1 MESSDRA
8 FLSKSN
14 RIIVG
19 EIINTLRAQGN
30 PSGVDDHISSGEL
43 SPVASGKYAIIPSIS
58 IGIMDYGEF
67 YDAIGEYEE
76 SGLDNSKQ
84 NAWNTVGAVG
94 LDAIFAPYTTET
106 EASRSPFL
114 PRFTSPSG
122 TSDVVTSTT
131 LNPFNI
137 FNSLS
142 GISHSGHSPDNDPWF
157 SGGHNISMALTYN
170 PYDSGVNGSGGFVGS
185 TGIYPSGSGSP
196 VSYIFEEDHFARRTV
211 ETQGIRAV
219 GLKTPLVLSGP
230 GYDIDGNPVPASGDS
245 FHPEAAYNPSL
256 WKTGPLDIRW
266 DEPRGV
272 WTGGNSTKI
281 YLVKMTNAY
290 TPSSFSYE
298 VDRSNS
304 RSQYSRNAPP
314 TMKTYSANQA
324 IYDPEAVA
332 YNANPQNVG
341 NYEQLDYSNLEFP
354 FYEAFII
361 RQTNE
366 DPTDSTYYNI
376 WTDDCQ
382 DCGPIQNQCPSGD
395 FPRHESSGNSIV
407 GKKIL
412 IENPLRQSMDVG
424 DLAFTVRTGRSKNVN
439 TGRFVDG
446 SGIGASG
453 IISVNS
459 SGYATFSVT
468 SSGSGYTY
476 GGFGI
481 PSGNICTNISLFF
494 NDSLSSGVLTPSGTF
509 ASGNYP
515 VAIYPTNATVE
526 TERLD
531 IHWIMQAEF
540 KSQQVV
546 THVECDNGI
555 LQSCSIKVQ
564 TQGMKSCEYCGEDT
578 SFINN

>member
-1 MESSDRA
+1 MA
-8 FLSKSN
+8 SN
-14 RIIVG
+14 IVIVG
-19 EIINTLRAQGN
+19 EITEVIRAQGN
-30 PSGVDDHISSGEL
+30 PTATGLSIDSSSD
-43 SPVASGKYAIIPSIS
+43 SPVISGIYKRIPQIQVGIMPHSDFSEGVSSYIMDTGIPASGKHPW
-58 IGIMDYGEF
+58 
-67 YDAIGEYEE
+67 
-76 SGLDNSKQ
+76 NS
-84 NAWNTVGAVG
+84 VGAVG
-94 LDAIFAPYTTET
+94 LDAIFTPYSTHTE
-106 EASRSPFL
+106 SGRVGPWL
-114 PRFTSPSG
+114 PHFTAPSG
-122 TSDVVTSTT
+122 SGEPNSIT

-137 FNSLS
+137 FDSLS
-142 GISHSGHSPDNDPWF
+142 QVTPTGNNISNDPWM
-157 SGGHNISMALTYN
+157 SGGHNISFALNYN
-170 PYDSGVNGSGGFVGS
+170 PYDSGVDGSGGFVGN
-185 TGIYPSGSGSP
+185 TGLYPSGNGSP
-196 VSYIFEEDHFARRTV
+196 VDINFEKDHFARHTV
-211 ETQGIRAV
+211 ETQGIRGV
-219 GLKTPLVLSGP
+219 GLRSPIILSGP
-230 GYDIDGNPVPASGDS
+230 GYDTDGNPVPGISGIP
-245 FHPEAAYNPSL
+245 HPEAAWNTSL
-256 WKTGPLDIRW
+256 WKTGPVDLRW

-281 YLVKMTNAY
+281 YLVKMTNVY

-314 TMKTYSANQA
+314 TMKAYSANQA

-332 YNANPQNVG
+332 YNANPSNVG
-341 NYEQLDYSNLEFP
+341 NYEQLDYSSLEFP

-395 FPRHESSGNSIV
+395 FPRHGSSGSLIS

-424 DLAFTVRTGRSKNVN
+424 DLAFTVKTGRSKMVN
-439 TGRFVDG
+439 TGGFLGG
-446 SGIGASG
+446 SGVNASG
-453 IISVNS
+453 MISVNS

-468 SSGSGYTY
+468 SPGSGYTY

-494 NDSLSSGVLTPSGTF
+494 NDSLSSGILTPSGTF
-509 ASGNYP
+509 SSGNYP
-515 VAIYPTNATVE
+515 VAIYPANAAVE

-555 LQSCSIKVQ
+555 LQSCSVKIQ
-564 TQGMKSCEYCGEDT
+564 TQGYKSCEWCGEDT
-578 SFINN
+578 AFINN